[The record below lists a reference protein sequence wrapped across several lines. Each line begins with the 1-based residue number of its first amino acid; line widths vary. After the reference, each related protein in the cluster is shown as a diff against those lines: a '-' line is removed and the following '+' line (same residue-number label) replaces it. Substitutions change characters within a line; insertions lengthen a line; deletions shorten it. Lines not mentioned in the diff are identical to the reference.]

1 MQHSMSE
8 TSTDESPA
16 HEPHRYSAQEV
27 LARLQSDAQAG
38 LSAQEASRR
47 LQELGPNTLAE
58 QAQPSAWRKFL
69 AQFTDILVVLLLVAA
84 LISAGLWLVER
95 DSALPF
101 EALAIFAIVVLNAIM
116 GYLQE
121 ARAERAVAALQ
132 KLSAAQATVIRDGV
146 RQRVPAAEIVPGDL
160 LLVEEGD
167 TVPAD
172 ARLIESVSLQMAE
185 AALTGES
192 QPASKSVAPIPG
204 QVLVG
209 DRHNMVFPGP
219 R

>member
-1 MQHSMSE
+1 MQHTMSQPVA
-8 TSTDESPA
+8 S
-16 HEPHRYSAQEV
+16 EPHRQSAEQV
-27 LARLQSDAQAG
+27 LASLQTDAHAG
-38 LSAQEASRR
+38 LSGQEAARR
-47 LQELGPNTLAE
+47 LQELGANTLTE

-69 AQFTDILVVLLLVAA
+69 AQFTDVLVVLLLVAA

-101 EALAIFAIVVLNAIM
+101 EALAIFAIVLLNAIM

-146 RQRVPAAEIVPGDL
+146 RQRIPAAEIVPGDL

-167 TVPAD
+167 TIAAD
-172 ARLIESVSLQMAE
+172 ARLIESISLQMAE

-204 QVLVG
+204 EAPVAIATT
-209 DRHNMVFPGP
+209 
-219 R
+219 